1 MIYHTRNGCQ
11 FKRNRTLLETYRSN
25 PICPTSVLTVR
36 GTLFFSLAVPQEP
49 QPFDYETIVVR
60 FNCINMSDRLFLK
73 HNSRMLIA
81 VIGGRRT
88 LLMVA
93 QDGIE
98 PS

>member
-1 MIYHTRNGCQ
+1 MVISLSEIVHFWKHIVVTRSAQ
-11 FKRNRTLLETYRSN
+11 LRFLLFV
-25 PICPTSVLTVR
+25 VLY
-36 GTLFFSLAVPQEP
+36 FFSLAVPQEP

-60 FNCINMSDRLFLK
+60 LNCINMSDRLFLK